1 VTERHKPTEPG
12 SKIRR
17 VENRHILP
25 GVAAGVVRNSIRYP
39 RPRHALL
46 KDLWIDL
53 KRIGATN
60 VVNVEP
66 NRIRGFG
73 SVRVTGPVSRSCR
86 LVLAAL
92 SMLLETDAIFEIGT
106 YAGETT
112 WVLAH
117 NQPSARVY
125 TLDLPGPEAVAV
137 AGLELTDPEY
147 FERWDRGQYFL
158 GTPEAERITQ
168 LLGDSATFD
177 FSPYSGK
184 MDLVYID
191 ASHSYSYVRSDT
203 EAAFGMLSEFGMIV
217 WDDYTFYPGIYAY
230 LNEIAPTLDHPIFH
244 ILGTRLAVYSRWDV
258 LLPQRRDR

>member
-1 VTERHKPTEPG
+1 MEPRKPTSPP
-12 SKIRR
+12 KDLRKVR
-17 VENRHILP
+17 NRHILP
-25 GVAAGVVRNSIRYP
+25 GVAAGVMRSTLDP
-39 RPRHALL
+39 RRRHALL
-46 KDLWIDL
+46 KDLWVDL
-53 KRIGATN
+53 KRVGAAN
-60 VVNVEP
+60 VVNVPPE
-66 NRIRGFG
+66 RIRGIDV
-73 SVRVTGPVSRSCR
+73 VRVTGSVSRVCR

-92 SMLLETDAIFEIGT
+92 SVLLEAESIFEIGT
-106 YAGETT
+106 FAGEAT

-117 NQPSARVY
+117 NQPKARVY

-147 FERWDRGQYFL
+147 FAHWDRGGYFK

-168 LLGDSATFD
+168 LLGDSASFD

-203 EAAFGMLSEFGMIV
+203 EAAFGMLSELGMIV
-217 WDDYTFYPGIYAY
+217 WDDYTYYPGIYAY

-258 LLPQRRDR
+258 LLPQR